1 MSVAFGAGLWAG
13 LDSFPRSGEWGGVAL
28 VLAAALLVARE
39 APVGAAIGVMGVAG
53 LLWGAAA
60 GGGQDATGAGGGAA
74 GGGGGGTAGGGG
86 MGGAGVG
93 RLPGPRPPPRR
104 GAAGPGAGRGQGGGG

>member
-53 LLWGAAA
+53 AVWGGAA
-60 GGGQDATGAGGGAA
+60 GGGQGAARAGGGAA
-74 GGGGGGTAGGGG
+74 GGGGRGAGGGG
-86 MGGAGVG
+86 GGGRAAGG
-93 RLPGPRPPPRR
+93 RARGARR
-104 GAAGPGAGRGQGGGG
+104 GRPA

>member
-53 LLWGAAA
+53 LLWGGAAVR
-60 GGGQDATGAGGGAA
+60 GQDAACAGGGAA
-74 GGGGGGTAGGGG
+74 GGGGGGAAGGGG
-86 MGGAGVG
+86 GGGAAVG
-93 RLPGPRPPPRR
+93 GRPRAPPAPRGGR
-104 GAAGPGAGRGQGGGG
+104 AGP

>member
-13 LDSFPRSGEWGGVAL
+13 LDSFPSSGEWGGVAL

-53 LLWGAAA
+53 ALW
-60 GGGQDATGAGGGAA
+60 GGAA
-74 GGGGGGTAGGGG
+74 GGGQGGARAGGGG
-86 MGGAGVG
+86 
-93 RLPGPRPPPRR
+93 
-104 GAAGPGAGRGQGGGG
+104 GGGGGRGLARGGGGGGGRAGRAAGAAP

>member
-60 GGGQDATGAGGGAA
+60 GRGQDATCAGRGAA

-86 MGGAGVG
+86 RGRAGGV
-93 RLPGPRPPPRR
+93 RVPGPAPGRR
-104 GAAGPGAGRGQGGGG
+104 GGG